1 MTGLET
7 LGVLEAMKTHKNTL
21 KPLFLH
27 GDSWLNAELEESL
40 FSYELAEKGSN
51 RFRLE
56 KKTLS
61 HWRDLLIDLEGIC
74 ILLILNCL

>member
-21 KPLFLH
+21 KPLFLQR
-27 GDSWLNAELEESL
+27 LNAELVDSL